1 MFIAVGT
8 RETEVPSRRMIEGDK
23 LNQFPNRNGGSSELK
38 AIFRAWIPK
47 TLHGL
52 KEFTKKTVS

>member
-8 RETEVPSRRMIEGDK
+8 RETEVPSRMIEGDK
-23 LNQFPNRNGGSSELK
+23 LNQFLIGMGAELK
-38 AIFRAWIPK
+38 AMFRAWIPK
-47 TLHGL
+47 KLHGL